1 MPTHTNKKG
10 QTVVLAYV
18 AVIVITVLGGS
29 LLNHSFTANR
39 DAAVQQLQADV
50 LYMAEGGLEDAIGRF
65 AQAIANFQIDPNI
78 VQYPVAGVL
87 ATTFTGGGSASST
100 VAEAEP
106 APRSVADPDGISI
119 FEKNYRVRTTVNH
132 PTGGLAITL
141 NQIVKRRIIYT
152 FQHAIFYD
160 KDLEWLPG
168 PDMTLSGRVHS
179 NSDIYIG
186 THNLLTIDNEYL
198 RAAGKIYNR
207 RKDSSTAMN
216 GTVQIKRAG
225 SSPAAFIAMA
235 GLDSDSPTW
244 TAESQA
250 RWNGTVKT
258 GVHGVTKRAVPVV
271 GSTAPGGFYDLNA
284 DVKVVNGTV
293 TKGGVPLIEGTDIPV
308 GTIRTT
314 TTFYN
319 NREGKTI
326 KMTEI
331 NLRKLAGYADA
342 DTATPSF
349 PNRLPANGLL
359 YATRSDTPASQQ
371 PGVRLVNGQ
380 VIERAAGLT
389 VVTNDPLYIQG
400 HFNIPVDSDGDGTL
414 DKPKKP
420 TAVIADAVNL
430 LSVNWSDAN
439 STASLTS
446 RVAQPTTVN
455 AAFIA
460 GIKQTSPGNY
470 NGGLENYPRFHESWT
485 SKTLSITGSFVS
497 LWDSQI
503 ATGNWVYGAPQYT
516 APLRNWHYDTSFSNG
531 MSMPPFTPYAVE
543 MVKGAWWKE

>member
-1 MPTHTNKKG
+1 MTTRKNQEG
-10 QTVVLAYV
+10 QTIVLAYV
-18 AVIVITVLGGS
+18 AVVVITVLGGA
-29 LLNHSFTANR
+29 LLNHSFSTNR

-65 AQAIANFQIDPNI
+65 ASAIANFQIDANI
-78 VQYPVAGVL
+78 AQYPAAGVL
-87 ATTFTGGGSASST
+87 TTNFTGGGSASST
-100 VAEAEP
+100 VNEAEP
-106 APRSVADPDGISI
+106 VPRAVADPDGVSI
-119 FEKNYRVRTTVNH
+119 FEKSYRVRTTVTH
-132 PTGGLAITL
+132 PTNNMAITL
-141 NQIVKRRIIYT
+141 NQIVKRRIIFT

-186 THNLLTIDNEYL
+186 SNTLLTVDNEYL
-198 RAAGKIYNR
+198 RAAGKLYNR
-207 RKDSSTAMN
+207 RKDSSAGMGGN
-216 GTVQIKRAG
+216 VQIKRAG
-225 SSPAAFIAMA
+225 SSPAVFPAML

-244 TAESQA
+244 LTESQT

-258 GVHGVTKRAVPVV
+258 DVHGVTKRAVPVV

-284 DVKVVNGTV
+284 DVKVVNGTI
-293 TKGGVPLIEGTDIPV
+293 TKGGIALIEGTDIPL
-308 GTIRTT
+308 GTITTT

-319 NREGKTI
+319 NREGKTV

-331 NLRKLAGYADA
+331 NLRKLAGYADT
-342 DTATPSF
+342 DTTTPSF

-359 YATRSDTPASQQ
+359 YATRTDALSSQQ
-371 PGVRLVNGQ
+371 PGIRLVNGQ

-389 VVTNDPLYIQG
+389 VVTNDPVYIQG
-400 HFNIPVDSDGDGTL
+400 HFNIPVDSDGNGTL
-414 DKPKKP
+414 DKLKKP

-430 LSVNWSDAN
+430 LSVNWNDAN
-439 STASLTS
+439 SGASLGS

-470 NGGLENYPRFHESWT
+470 NGGLENYPRFHENWT
-485 SKTLSITGSFVS
+485 GKTLSITGSFVS

-503 ATGNWVYGAPQYT
+503 AVGNWVYGGSQYMAPI
-516 APLRNWHYDTSFSNG
+516 RSWHYDTSFSSGTNV
-531 MSMPPFTPYAVE
+531 PPFTPYAVE
-543 MVKGAWWKE
+543 IVKGAWWKE

>member
-1 MPTHTNKKG
+1 MPTHRNAKG

-18 AVIVITVLGGS
+18 AVVVITVLGGS

-39 DAAVQQLQADV
+39 DATVQQLQADV

-65 AQAIANFQIDPNI
+65 ATAIANFQIDPNI
-78 VQYPVAGVL
+78 AQYPAAGVL
-87 ATTFTGGGSASST
+87 TTNFTGGGSASST
-100 VAEAEP
+100 ITEAEP
-106 APRSVADPDGISI
+106 APRAVADPDGISI
-119 FEKNYRVRTTVNH
+119 FEKNYRIRTTVNH
-132 PTGGLAITL
+132 PTSSLAITL
-141 NQIVKRRIIYT
+141 DQIVKRRIIFT

-168 PDMTLSGRVHS
+168 ADMTLSGRVHS

-186 THNLLTIDNEYL
+186 THALLTIDNEYL

-207 RKDSSTAMN
+207 RKDSSENM
-216 GTVQIKRAG
+216 GGVVQIKQAG
-225 SSPAAFIAMA
+225 SSPAAFPAMA
-235 GLDSDSPTW
+235 GLDSDDATW
-244 TAESQA
+244 ATESQT
-250 RWNGTVKT
+250 RWSGTVRT
-258 GVHGVTKRAVPVV
+258 GVHGVTRRAVPVV

-284 DVKVVNGTV
+284 DVRVVDGAV
-293 TKGGVPLIEGTDIPV
+293 TKGGIPLVEGVDIPP

-319 NREGKTI
+319 NREGKTVR
-326 KMTEI
+326 MTEI
-331 NLRKLAGYADA
+331 NLRKLAGYS
-342 DTATPSF
+342 DTDTTTPSF
-349 PNRLPANGLL
+349 PNRLPGNGLL
-359 YATRSDTPASQQ
+359 YATRTDAPAGQQ

-400 HFNIPVDSDGDGTL
+400 HFNIPVDSDGNGTF

-420 TAVIADAVNL
+420 TAVIADAVNI

-439 STASLTS
+439 DHSSVNS

-470 NGGLENYPRFHESWT
+470 NGGLENYPRFHENWT
-485 SKTLSITGSFVS
+485 GKTLSITGSFVS

-503 ATGNWVYGAPQYT
+503 ATGNWVYGDPQYT
-516 APLRNWHYDTSFSNG
+516 APTRNWHYDTSFSSG
-531 MSMPPFTPYAVE
+531 TSMPPFTPYAVE
-543 MVKGAWWKE
+543 IVKGAWWQE